1 MKMFG
6 ALHLMTACLLTLA
19 SPLLAQ
25 AIATCTSPSGYSYN
39 HHQGFIDEENSG
51 WIEDAISGGV
61 VTLQKLADG
70 TYDILFLDATKQIFS
85 SRQDGGHILLM
96 RNGINDATFLHFNPG
111 MVIEL
116 YTFWK
121 SSDGDFFY
129 DLIQSKGGDGML
141 FHKSALMIGTCG
153 AIDFSLIE

>member
-1 MKMFG
+1 M
-6 ALHLMTACLLTLA
+6 
-19 SPLLAQ
+19 
-25 AIATCTSPSGYSYN
+25 
-39 HHQGFIDEENSG
+39 
-51 WIEDAISGGV
+51 

-70 TYDILFLDATKQIFS
+70 TYDILFLDARKQIFS